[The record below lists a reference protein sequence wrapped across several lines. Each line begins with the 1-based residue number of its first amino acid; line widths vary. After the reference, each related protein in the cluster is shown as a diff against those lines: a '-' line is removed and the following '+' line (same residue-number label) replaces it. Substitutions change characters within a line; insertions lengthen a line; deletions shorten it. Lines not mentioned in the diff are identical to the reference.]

1 MNYLRVENKDIR
13 WIDSLRIHTMT
24 SPLAPFSAVAT
35 QLSKSHHKL
44 SWALEMVNVFLAWI
58 VTFLKLKWLK
68 LLFQGLLDLLKKLK
82 PNSNKELKI
91 LFLGLDNAGKTTIL
105 KQFASEDI
113 KTITPTQVCKR
124 IICLCN
130 IRFPCCWCFF
140 FFLQGFN
147 IKSVVTNGIKLHVW
161 DIGGKL
167 S

>member
-1 MNYLRVENKDIR
+1 
-13 WIDSLRIHTMT
+13 
-24 SPLAPFSAVAT
+24 
-35 QLSKSHHKL
+35 
-44 SWALEMVNVFLAWI
+44 MVSVILAWI
-58 VTFLKLKWLK
+58 VTFLELKWRILW
-68 LLFQGLLDLLKKLK
+68 FQGLLDLLKKLK

-113 KTITPTQVCKR
+113 KTITPTQVCR
-124 IICLCN
+124 QIICFCN
-130 IRFPCCWCFF
+130 IRFPCYWWF

-167 S
+167 AQYIITLLCFPCVIYYFQCYGL